1 VSASSIS
8 IWILAGSLVVV
19 VLVATFAYVLR
30 KKRAT
35 PPEATTPE
43 AQAPPK
49 PPVEQAGSRFVDF
62 AAVAVCHPTSWHL
75 EDQPEPW
82 RAAMRAVGERL
93 ERARVVEIVFVHGTM
108 TGHDPLA
115 MGSVVKRALPL
126 FHQRVE
132 RVIQRVAK
140 AGSDRIL
147 GDLGN
152 YAPEY
157 VRLFESALCKDIRC
171 SSFVW
176 SSANHHVAR
185 VRAAAWLALRLAAVP
200 TVPGSK
206 RQRPRVLLVGHSH
219 AGQVFAL
226 LTQLLAGGSAAE
238 LLVEAARVCGEKEE
252 ELRAALDHVGELE
265 LDFVTLGTAPRYA
278 WGDIRGYR
286 AAHLVNHRAGRLARR
301 PLRALLDT
309 AQSDYV
315 RRLGAAGSD
324 FPALTITERRI
335 NSRLDAAL
343 GRGSDLRT
351 WVRALRSGSALMPTG
366 TTLFVRYDQVS
377 AGVAPKFM
385 DAYFGHGVY
394 TRKGAMLFTAQVIA
408 DQFYP
413 HAPSKTAL
421 AVAKAPLVARLRDRL
436 DGLRRSPR

>member
-1 VSASSIS
+1 VSAGSTT
-8 IWILAGSLVVV
+8 IWILAGSLVALLALA
-19 VLVATFAYVLR
+19 LVYALR
-30 KKRAT
+30 WRRVTKPELKAAPSPLEPRA
-35 PPEATTPE
+35 A
-43 AQAPPK
+43 
-49 PPVEQAGSRFVDF
+49 SRFVDF
-62 AAVAVCHPTSWHL
+62 EAIAACHPTSWRV

-82 RAAMRAVGERL
+82 RTAMAAVGERL
-93 ERARVVEIVFVHGTM
+93 ARACVVEVMFVHGTM

-115 MGSVVKRALPL
+115 VGSVVKRALPL
-126 FHQRVE
+126 FHRRVE

-157 VRLFESALCKDIRC
+157 VRLFETALRSEVRC

-185 VRAAAWLALRLAAVP
+185 LRAAAQLALRLAKVEIPAP
-200 TVPGSK
+200 RSN

-226 LTQLLAGGSAAE
+226 LTQLLAGGSGAE
-238 LLVEAARVCGEKEE
+238 LLVEAARACGDKQE
-252 ELRAALDHVGELE
+252 ELLAALDRVRRVE
-265 LDFVTLGTAPRYA
+265 LDFVTMGTAPRYA
-278 WGDIRGYR
+278 WGAVPGYR
-286 AAHLVNHRAGRLARR
+286 ATHLVNHRAGRLARR
-301 PLRALLDT
+301 PLRALLDS
-309 AQSDYV
+309 AQSDYM

-324 FPALTITERRI
+324 FVALTVAERRI

-343 GRGSDLRT
+343 GTGSDLRT
-351 WVRALRSGSALMPTG
+351 WLRSLRSASALMPTG

-377 AGVAPKFM
+377 AGAAPKLM

-413 HAPSKTAL
+413 DAPQVPAL
-421 AVAKAPLVARLRDRL
+421 AKAPFTARLRHRL
-436 DGLRRSPR
+436 DGLRRVLR